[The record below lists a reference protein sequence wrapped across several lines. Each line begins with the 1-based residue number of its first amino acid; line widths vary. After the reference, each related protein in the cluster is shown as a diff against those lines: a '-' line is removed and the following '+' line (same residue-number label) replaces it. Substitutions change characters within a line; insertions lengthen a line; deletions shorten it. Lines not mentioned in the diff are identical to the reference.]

1 MHQHPWPLRA
11 FDAREPI
18 ISVIA
23 VTLQESPTAAMQES
37 LGMFAAS
44 SRRVAEQH
52 NRRTSATMSTIIG
65 SNRPKEP
72 LLCLPAPRIEDRRR
86 GFVHEET
93 VSCRQIH
100 AHTISDRLQME
111 ARSACPGTQCPRTHP
126 DTRPRVA
133 PVLPLQPPPV

>member
-1 MHQHPWPLRA
+1 MNQHPWPLRS

-18 ISVIA
+18 VSVMA
-23 VTLQESPTAAMQES
+23 VALQESPTEALQES
-37 LGMFAAS
+37 FGMFATS

-72 LLCLPAPRIEDRRR
+72 LLCLPPPRIEDRRR

-93 VSCRQIH
+93 IRCRQIR
-100 AHTISDRLQME
+100 AHTVGDRLQME
-111 ARSACPGTQCPRTHP
+111 AGSACPITQCRSIQP
-126 DTRPRVA
+126 DALAGVD
-133 PVLPLQPPPV
+133 

>member
-23 VTLQESPTAAMQES
+23 VTLQESPTKAIQES
-37 LGMFAAS
+37 LSMFAAS

-52 NRRTSATMSTIIG
+52 NRRTSATMPTIIG

-72 LLCLPAPRIEDRRR
+72 FLCLPAPRIEDRRR
-86 GFVHEET
+86 GFIHEET
-93 VSCRQIH
+93 IRCRQMRTH
-100 AHTISDRLQME
+100 ALGDRFQME
-111 ARSACPGTQCPRTHP
+111 AGSACPITQCR
-126 DTRPRVA
+126 A
-133 PVLPLQPPPV
+133 IQLNALAG